1 MNGKNAKK
9 YDFLQKLLQKLRQK
23 LRISAIFGAE
33 ASAEA
38 SADSVH
44 FWAASALLPKRGK
57 RVKKQIFSASA
68 EASGH
73 PYRGGEPPGGLL

>member
-1 MNGKNAKK
+1 MI
-9 YDFLQKLLQKLRQK
+9 FLQKLLQKLRQK
-23 LRISAIFGAE
+23 LRILAIFGAE

-44 FWAASALLPKRGK
+44 FWAASALLPKLVK
-57 RVKKQIFSASA
+57 RVKNRIFSASA

-73 PYRGGEPPGGLL
+73 PY